1 MPGTQ
6 DGLYFWMSYSLLRT
20 ADITTNRGCNKQTIH
35 LGNISTFIFF
45 DYLTGHATNNAYDAS
60 TWQTSH
66 LVAAEQVLP
75 RPCLLSGVGGW
86 RRDKSP
92 WPWSLKESGS
102 LTRVF
107 TFIPRVPFQITPP
120 PADHAATYAGGG
132 LCPCNAHTRSW
143 RSTSLVAAYWS
154 KKDAQ
159 LSPLYHH
166 LFQYTHSL
174 TLLSSKKKRK
184 EKKRKEKRK
193 KEKKEKKK
201 KKTRGK

>member
-75 RPCLLSGVGGW
+75 WPCLLSGVGGW

-132 LCPCNAHTRSW
+132 LCPCNAHPRSW
-143 RSTSLVAAYWS
+143 RSTSWVAAYWS
-154 KKDAQ
+154 IRDAQ
-159 LSPLYHH
+159 SRRAYRLRIITSSSTLTSSP
-166 LFQYTHSL
+166 
-174 TLLSSKKKRK
+174 SSHQKKKKKRK
-184 EKKRKEKRK
+184 QE
-193 KEKKEKKK
+193 EKKK
-201 KKTRGK
+201 RNRKKDSKD